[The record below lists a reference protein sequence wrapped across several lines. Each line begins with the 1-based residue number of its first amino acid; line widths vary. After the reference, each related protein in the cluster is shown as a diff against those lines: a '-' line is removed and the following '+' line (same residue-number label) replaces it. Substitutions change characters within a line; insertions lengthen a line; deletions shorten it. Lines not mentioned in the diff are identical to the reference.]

1 MSLDNFKKQTI
12 TWDMIN
18 QTFEQP
24 IQIMEGDVNARTL
37 LLKITDNGSVLDLTG
52 YSVKLTYQYMYKS
65 QSGFIMLT
73 PNDISKG
80 EFTLIIPTEMT
91 VSGLIKSNLILLNES
106 LEQVIVSKNLTFISD
121 NSTVT
126 DLAQEVNNKIDDFT
140 KLLLENMPQVMRS
153 ELNDLHAQTEAN
165 TSNIEL
171 KANLADITSLQNA
184 MTNLQNEVEVFGITP
199 ENLVT
204 IKSLLDAIASNASQS
219 QVSELINSVNVLTSN
234 IALMSNGDYSP
245 KANQTDLESLQS
257 SVNNQSATIS
267 TKANQTDLIA
277 TDLTVK
283 NLSDRKAD
291 ISLVNDLLANALHGD
306 TIVQNTAE
314 PAPEYKDL
322 NNLKPNT
329 VVNYAIID
337 GKVLNVPTS
346 FASTGSFTVA
356 TLSPIN
362 DIKQQSI
369 QILIDKNNMFF
380 YRICWNGWWLEWS
393 MPDKWSAQNKIF
405 SAGVLVAPYDN
416 LNTLPVPSTVTY
428 GRGDV
433 LNAPVGVVD
442 YVVTT
447 MSGSGNL
454 SGAMQLLVDKNT
466 GNTYTRVGWGPTSNI
481 YFTSWNQLDK
491 EPETP
496 TPQEERYDSPSLSMF
511 GNFGV
516 IGDSF
521 ASGSLKVGEE
531 WGGQTDNT
539 TWGAMIARKW
549 GTNMLHLASSG
560 LSTRSWLAHYNGL
573 TKLNASDSQDI
584 YYCVLG
590 INDFWS
596 LGLDYIGTID
606 DVESGS
612 DTFFGNYGKIIKAIQ
627 AKAPKAKIILFSI
640 ADPSTVATSFNVAI
654 KALANHFGIPYVDQK
669 TDGLFTSSYYLNNM
683 VGGHPTGPMY
693 ASMALAFERLIKKA
707 VVDNFTYFKD
717 YGL

>member
-1 MSLDNFKKQTI
+1 MAKILTLDVTSFKFADNETDLSFRAMQNGVIISDSTLSATIKIKQVDVGYLKSVSAKWVDKHI
-12 TWDMIN
+12 VISSGDLSDLPVGSYLLELWLSSSSGYEIYPDSGFVKLSIN
-18 QTFEQP
+18 Q
-24 IQIMEGDVNARTL
+24 NATGISGNLISSITL
-37 LLKITDNGSVLDLTG
+37 
-52 YSVKLTYQYMYKS
+52 
-65 QSGFIMLT
+65 
-73 PNDISKG
+73 G
-80 EFTLIIPTEMT
+80 EFQQQF
-91 VSGLIKSNLILLNES
+91 S
-106 LEQVIVSKNLTFISD
+106 
-121 NSTVT
+121 
-126 DLAQEVNNKIDDFT
+126 DLAKEVNNKIDD
-140 KLLLENMPQVMRS
+140 
-153 ELNDLHAQTEAN
+153 LHAQTDSN

-171 KANLADITSLQNA
+171 KANLSDMTSLQNA
-184 MTNLQNEVEVFGITP
+184 MTNLQNEVEAFGITP

-204 IKSLLDAIASNASQS
+204 IKSLLDAIASNASES
-219 QVSELINSVNVLTSN
+219 EVIELINSVNVLTSN
-234 IALMSNGDYSP
+234 ISLMSNGDYSP
-245 KANQTDLESLQS
+245 KANQTDLDNLQTT
-257 SVNNQSATIS
+257 VNNQGT
-267 TKANQTDLIA
+267 
-277 TDLTVK
+277 
-283 NLSDRKAD
+283 D
-291 ISLVNDLLANALHGD
+291 ISLVNDLLANSVHGD
-306 TIVQNTAE
+306 KIVQNTAE

-322 NNLKPNT
+322 NALKPNT
-329 VVNYAIID
+329 VVNYAIGG

-356 TLSPIN
+356 TLSPKN

-369 QILIDKNNMFF
+369 QILVDRYNMFF
-380 YRICWNGWWLEWS
+380 YRICWGGNWTTWA
-393 MPDKWSAQNKIF
+393 MPDKWSKQNRIF
-405 SAGVLVAPYDN
+405 TPGTLVAPYDN

-433 LNAPVGVVD
+433 LNAPAGLSE
-442 YVVTT
+442 YVITT

-454 SGAMQLLVDKNT
+454 SGAMQLLVDKKT
-466 GNTYTRVGWGPTSNI
+466 ANTYVRVGWGPTSNI

-491 EPETP
+491 EAEAP

-516 IGDSF
+516 VGDSF

-560 LSTRSWLAHYNGL
+560 LSTRSWLAHYDGL
-573 TKLNASDSQDI
+573 IKLNASDAQDI

-590 INDFWS
+590 INDYWS
-596 LGLDYIGTID
+596 LGLDYIGTIA
-606 DVESGS
+606 DVESGA

-627 AKAPKAKIILFSI
+627 TKAPKAKIILFGI
-640 ADPSTVATSFNVAI
+640 AAPSTVATSFNVAI
-654 KALANHFGIPYVDQK
+654 EALANHFGIPYVDQK

>member
-1 MSLDNFKKQTI
+1 
-12 TWDMIN
+12 
-18 QTFEQP
+18 
-24 IQIMEGDVNARTL
+24 
-37 LLKITDNGSVLDLTG
+37 
-52 YSVKLTYQYMYKS
+52 
-65 QSGFIMLT
+65 
-73 PNDISKG
+73 
-80 EFTLIIPTEMT
+80 
-91 VSGLIKSNLILLNES
+91 
-106 LEQVIVSKNLTFISD
+106 
-121 NSTVT
+121 
-126 DLAQEVNNKIDDFT
+126 
-140 KLLLENMPQVMRS
+140 MPQVMRS
-153 ELNDLHAQTEAN
+153 ELNDLHAQTESN
-165 TSNIEL
+165 TSNIDL
-171 KANLADITSLQNA
+171 KAN
-184 MTNLQNEVEVFGITP
+184 
-199 ENLVT
+199 
-204 IKSLLDAIASNASQS
+204 K
-219 QVSELINSVNVLTSN
+219 
-234 IALMSNGDYSP
+234 
-245 KANQTDLESLQS
+245 TDLESLQS
-257 SVNNQSATIS
+257 AVNNQSATIS

-277 TDLTVK
+277 TNLIVK

-291 ISLVNDLLANALHGD
+291 ISLVNDLLTNVSQGGPADTLDNYNELIAKYPSGSNKPMLVKEPDGITGYIYTWTSGAWKKGVLYQDAGLPEATKKIIETALHGD
-306 TIVQNTAE
+306 TIVYTAE

-322 NNLKPNT
+322 NALKPNT
-329 VVNYAIID
+329 VVSYAISG

-346 FASTGSFTVA
+346 FAHTGSFTVA
-356 TLSPIN
+356 TLSPKN

-369 QILIDKNNMFF
+369 QIFIDKYNRFF
-380 YRICWNGWWLEWS
+380 YRICWGGYWTTWE
-393 MPDKWSAQNKIF
+393 MPNKWEAQNKIF
-405 SAGVLVAPYDN
+405 APGALVAPYDN

-428 GRGDV
+428 GRKDV
-433 LNAPVGVVD
+433 LNAPTGLSE
-442 YVVTT
+442 YVITT

-466 GNTYTRVGWGPTSNI
+466 GHTYVRVGWGPTSNV

-491 EPETP
+491 EAETL

-573 TKLNASDSQDI
+573 AKLNASDAQDI

-590 INDFWS
+590 INDYWS

-606 DVESGS
+606 DVENGS

-627 AKAPKAKIILFSI
+627 TRAPKAKIILFSV
-640 ADPSTVATSFNVAI
+640 ADPSAVATSFNVAI
-654 KALANHFGIPYVDQK
+654 EALANHFGIPYVDQK